1 MGQQF
6 RRLHVL
12 RSALA
17 LALIAGFLATP
28 VGIAHPGARDHDPCD
43 APTPG
48 QGPAG
53 PRMVPSAGLDAHG
66 HCFTCHW
73 FRNLRSALAAAAAI
87 AIPDASA
94 ISPFVAVAPC
104 FVAAGESLST
114 GARAPPA

>member
-1 MGQQF
+1 MGQRL

-28 VGIAHPGARDHDPCD
+28 VGIAHPGLPDHDPCD

-53 PRMVPSAGLDAHG
+53 PRMAPSAGLDAHG

-73 FRNLRSALAAAAAI
+73 FRSLRSALAAAAI

-94 ISPFVAVAPC
+94 ISPFVAVGHC
-104 FVAAGESLST
+104 FVAAGESLSA